1 MPVTRPDAAESA
13 AYYFTYIKQVPD
25 GDVRAFLE
33 SQASDAAAFLD
44 GISEERSLHRYAE
57 GKWSIREVLS
67 HINDCERLFVFR
79 AFWFA
84 RALEAELPSFDQDV
98 AIAYA
103 GADARPWR
111 SHVDEFRALRASTV
125 KFYRSLPDDAWSR
138 RGIASGNP
146 VTVRALAWITAGH
159 AAHHLRLLRE
169 RYLQVA

>member
-1 MPVTRPDAAESA
+1 MPSTRPDATESA
-13 AYYFTYIKQVPD
+13 PYYATYISQVPD

-33 SQASDAAAFLD
+33 TQAPDAATFLS
-44 GISEERSLHRYAE
+44 GISEERSLHRYAD

-84 RALEAELPSFDQDV
+84 RGLESEMPSFDQDV

-103 GADARPWR
+103 GADARPWS
-111 SHVDEFRALRASTV
+111 SHVDEFHALRASTV
-125 KFYRSLPDDAWSR
+125 KFYRSLPAEAWSK
-138 RGIASGNP
+138 RGVASGNP

-169 RYLQVA
+169 RYM

>member
-1 MPVTRPDAAESA
+1 MPSTRPDAAESA
-13 AYYFTYIKQVPD
+13 PYYSTYISQVPD

-33 SQASDAAAFLD
+33 SQASGAATFLE
-44 GISEERSLHRYAE
+44 GIAEERSLHRYAD

-84 RALEAELPSFDQDV
+84 RGLESEMPSFDQDV

-103 GADARPWR
+103 GADARPWS
-111 SHVDEFRALRASTV
+111 SHVDEFRALRTSTV
-125 KFYRSLPDDAWSR
+125 KFYRSLPAEAWSK
-138 RGIASGNP
+138 RGVASGNP

-169 RYLQVA
+169 RYL